1 MARNAG
7 DQVAGRFKA
16 KVTRQLRRAAPVV
29 KPLAETPDTTL
40 AKPAAPSTPTAPA
53 MPSMAPKMKKVQ
65 KSRTYRM
72 LGSMKYGGR
81 IHKTGLYL
89 MHAGEHVRS
98 PYKRG

>member
-16 KVTRQLRRAAPVV
+16 KVTRQLHKSVPQV

-40 AKPAAPSTPTAPA
+40 AKPAAPTAP
-53 MPSMAPKMKKVQ
+53 MAPKMKKVQ

-72 LGSMKYGGR
+72 LGSMRYGGR

>member
-1 MARNAG
+1 MNRG
-7 DQVAGRFKA
+7 DNTTGRFKA
-16 KVTRQLRRAAPVV
+16 KVTRQLHKSAPQV

-40 AKPAAPSTPTAPA
+40 AKPAAPIAPA